1 MGYDTLKNNP
11 KSYIFTKKYNQTIN
25 LKVKPHTKY
34 VTLYF
39 NQVDYD
45 GKHKKLTL
53 YATMYFLAM
62 TGQTA
67 TIQTPAGFTFKDGST
82 VRKLDIKEN
91 TGEVLYEVKKA
102 PFKQQ
107 IKIYR
112 GYYLLGIIMVV
123 FVVLD
128 VLLAWIG
135 SFFEKRKQEK

>member
-67 TIQTPAGFTFKDGST
+67 TIQTPAGFIFKDGST

-107 IKIYR
+107 IKIYC
-112 GYYLLGIIMVV
+112 GYYLLGIMMVLLI
-123 FVVLD
+123 VVD

-135 SFFEKRKQEK
+135 RLIDGRKSKE

>member
-1 MGYDTLKNNP
+1 M
-11 KSYIFTKKYNQTIN
+11 
-25 LKVKPHTKY
+25 
-34 VTLYF
+34 YF

-45 GKHKKLTL
+45 GKHKKSTL
-53 YATMYFLAM
+53 YSTTYFLAT

-67 TIQTPAGFTFKDGST
+67 TIQMPAGFTFKDGST

-123 FVVLD
+123 FAVLD
-128 VLLAWIG
+128 VLLAWIDRRIIING
-135 SFFEKRKQEK
+135 